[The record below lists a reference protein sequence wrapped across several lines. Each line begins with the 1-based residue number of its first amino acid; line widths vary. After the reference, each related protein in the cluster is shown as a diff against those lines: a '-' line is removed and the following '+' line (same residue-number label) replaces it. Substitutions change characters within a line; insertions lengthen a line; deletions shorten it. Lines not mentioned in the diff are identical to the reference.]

1 MFFYSL
7 GSNITT
13 LGSVIFVIFVIFV
26 ILRGLYCLCF
36 NLQIHPLNISN
47 YGNSYQM
54 DEGAA

>member
-1 MFFYSL
+1 MFFYSS

-13 LGSVIFVIFVIFV
+13 LGSVIFVIFV

>member
-1 MFFYSL
+1 MFFYSS

-13 LGSVIFVIFVIFV
+13 LGSVIFV